1 VPNPTETPGVC
12 IGRYLEKH
20 WDWDAFP
27 ANSGYPELERA
38 QMRYIGAGGSP
49 KTDDRSTLPPG
60 AFTCSLIFQEPGRK
74 ASTHHHKIEELFFVH
89 RGNLTMSWQ
98 FGDEVIDFVVGPG
111 DAVLNPTSRPHGF
124 RNAGTEDCVMQIMV
138 ATAAPMHPTY
148 TDHPSE
154 HAVSPLRPAS
164 PEKRAEYMLEVE
176 RYLARASSVK
186 PVTSKV
192 DGGTFTASPY
202 VMAPHFGGLVTPTH
216 FTYAVDTLTRGA
228 TTPSYELGVEEAF
241 MVIDGVL
248 DLETFAGD
256 GTASVQRLGAR
267 DLALVPAGVQHRL
280 INSDAATARFGS
292 IVGSKDGVPIAWER
306 ALTAASA

>member
-1 VPNPTETPGVC
+1 VPNPTQVPAVQ
-12 IGRYLEKH
+12 IGRYLEKS

-27 ANSGYPELERA
+27 ANAGYPELERA
-38 QMRYIGAGGSP
+38 QMRYVGAGGSP
-49 KTDDRSTLPPG
+49 KTDDRSTLAPG

-89 RGNLTMSWQ
+89 RGHLTMSWQ

-124 RNAGTEDCVMQIMV
+124 RNEGTEDCVMQIMV

-164 PEKRAEYMLEVE
+164 PEKRAEYMREVE
-176 RYLARASSVK
+176 RYLSRASAVT
-186 PVTSKV
+186 PVVVAV

-202 VMAPHFGGLVTPTH
+202 VMAAGLGGLVTPSH

-228 TTPSYELGVEEAF
+228 ATPAYALDVEEAY

-248 DLETFAGD
+248 DLETFDAAGNVA
-256 GTASVQRLGAR
+256 TQRLGAR
-267 DLALVPAGVQHRL
+267 DLALVTAGVKHRVV
-280 INSDAATARFGS
+280 NRDAATARFGA
-292 IVGSKDGVPIAWER
+292 IVGSKDAVPVAWQS
-306 ALTAASA
+306 ALVAR